1 MPQPVLISFEEDAQR
16 MKRLQEE
23 NETLRLRVATLL
35 ESARNIAVTAADVTA
50 PEVPQPAELMDD
62 FYVIALWV
70 VCHTCQD
77 CDCAVW

>member
-23 NETLRLRVATLL
+23 NETLRLRVSTLL
-35 ESARNIAVTAADVTA
+35 ESARNVAVTAADVTA

-62 FYVIALWV
+62 FYVIAL
-70 VCHTCQD
+70 
-77 CDCAVW
+77 

>member
-62 FYVIALWV
+62 FYVIAL
-70 VCHTCQD
+70 
-77 CDCAVW
+77 